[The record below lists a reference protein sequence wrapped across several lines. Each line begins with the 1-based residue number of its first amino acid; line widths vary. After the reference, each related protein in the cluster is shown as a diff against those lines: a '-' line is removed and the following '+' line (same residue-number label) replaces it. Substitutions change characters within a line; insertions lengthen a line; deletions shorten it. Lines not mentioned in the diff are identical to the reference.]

1 MNKLFL
7 IFLFPIFVFAQDT
20 ISQPKLSVI
29 SLEKVKV
36 VYRGVDNPIT
46 VAVANAKEF
55 WVSGPG
61 VSKTDEIGKYI
72 VRPGIGTELKIV
84 VAIKLENGSIIT
96 EEHFYQIKGLPNP
109 TTTINN
115 QFSTQGYLEF
125 SLDELKDA
133 EVGLKIL
140 DFLFPYQ
147 PDVNQFTIKVGKY
160 PTLLVNGNLLTDE
173 VFNLLKKAKKKDFI
187 IISNIKGSF
196 SGVNQMCVRI
206 SPIVFRIIKKYNPK

>member
-1 MNKLFL
+1 MNKIFL

-29 SLEKVKV
+29 SLDKVKV

-84 VAIKLENGSIIT
+84 VVIKLENGSIIT

-109 TTTINN
+109 TGTLNN
-115 QFSTQGYLEF
+115 EYSSNGDALLFT
-125 SLDELKDA
+125 LDELKDA
-133 EVGLKIL
+133 KIGVEL
-140 DFLFPYQ
+140 IDFLFKLNLEVTQY
-147 PDVNQFTIKVGKY
+147 TITIPRY
-160 PTLLVNGNLLTDE
+160 ENLVIEGNLITSE
-173 VFNLLKKAKKKDFI
+173 VFNLIKKARKKDYI
-187 IISNIKGSF
+187 IISHMRANYMGTHQTPKI
-196 SGVNQMCVRI
+196 I
-206 SPIVFRIIKKYNPK
+206 TPIVFQITK